1 MRRQQIIAGIV
12 RANMASTNLNQA
24 QLSLRESVSGHGMV
38 FSKGEKRCY
47 LELGGCV
54 TVPVDALSDAMVFVG
69 QSLQK
74 IIVDIKS
81 YPQTEQG
88 DVILDVLLHVLL
100 NFG

>member
-1 MRRQQIIAGIV
+1 
-12 RANMASTNLNQA
+12 MASTDLSQA
-24 QLSLRESVSGHGMV
+24 QLSLRESVSGRGLA
-38 FSKGEKRCY
+38 FRKGEKRCY

-54 TVPVDALSDAMVFVG
+54 TVPVDPLSDATVFVG

-74 IIVDIKS
+74 IIVDVKS